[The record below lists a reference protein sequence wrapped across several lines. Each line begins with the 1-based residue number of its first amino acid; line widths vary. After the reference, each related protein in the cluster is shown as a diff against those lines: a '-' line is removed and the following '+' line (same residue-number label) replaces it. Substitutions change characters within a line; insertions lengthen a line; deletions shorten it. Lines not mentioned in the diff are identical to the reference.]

1 MQFYLIMKGNHF
13 YFFRMTI
20 SSILIQFITVF
31 IFQHILN
38 NIAPEFSFSLIEAA
52 FHFTYSYFISTLPIS
67 VGGLGV
73 GHIAFAETLSS
84 VGYKQGADI
93 FTIFYILSSIF
104 NIVGGIPFI
113 YGLFRKNQ

>member
-1 MQFYLIMKGNHF
+1 MRKWL
-13 YFFRMTI
+13 
-20 SSILIQFITVF
+20 V
-31 IFQHILN
+31 
-38 NIAPEFSFSLIEAA
+38 ESLDTLVVAVRQGQYEL
-52 FHFTYSYFISTLPIS
+52 ISTLPIS